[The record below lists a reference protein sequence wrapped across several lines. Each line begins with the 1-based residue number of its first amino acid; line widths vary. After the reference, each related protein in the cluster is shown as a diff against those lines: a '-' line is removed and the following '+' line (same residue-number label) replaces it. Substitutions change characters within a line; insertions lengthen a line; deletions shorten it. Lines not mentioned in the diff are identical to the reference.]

1 MELLVWLLIWI
12 VCGMAA
18 GALMSKKGRSW
29 NAGFVLGFLLG
40 PIGVV
45 IALVFRANTSKTG
58 EFKVCS
64 QCAERIRT
72 EAKICRYCGSDV
84 SALDIEGGVLYG
96 KESMDLEQ

>member
-1 MELLVWLLIWI
+1 MEVLVWLLIWI

-18 GALMSKKGRSW
+18 GAVMSKKGRGRVEGY
-29 NAGFVLGFLLG
+29 ALGFLLG

-45 IALVFRANTSKTG
+45 IALVLRPTTSKTG

-96 KESMDLEQ
+96 KESMDD